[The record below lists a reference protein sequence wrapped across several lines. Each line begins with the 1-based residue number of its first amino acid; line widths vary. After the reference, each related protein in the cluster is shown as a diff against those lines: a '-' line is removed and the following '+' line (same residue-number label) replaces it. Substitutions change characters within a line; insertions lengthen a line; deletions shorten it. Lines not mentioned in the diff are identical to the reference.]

1 MTTPFGCLVFIAFF
15 PFVLSSL
22 GGYFR
27 MRQFGTLDNKHP
39 RAQQARLEGVGARVL
54 AAQQNAWEALPVFS
68 AAVLVAH
75 AAGAD
80 PAASATAAWLF
91 VVARVLHAV
100 FYVANLD
107 ILRSL
112 IFFVGI
118 GACIWLFTLAARAS
132 GA

>member
-75 AAGAD
+75 AAGGWRCC
-80 PAASATAAWLF
+80 AASW
-91 VVARVLHAV
+91 
-100 FYVANLD
+100 
-107 ILRSL
+107 
-112 IFFVGI
+112 
-118 GACIWLFTLAARAS
+118 AS
-132 GA
+132 VSTSTGC